1 MPNLEEHCKRT
12 LKRYGVEGRD
22 IHSWL
27 DEPSKEYATTHRQFR
42 HDTETI
48 RMVGE
53 IFGKTYGK
61 SLAENIAL
69 DHIMLDHEEEIKK
82 HTIVVKLPEKEEI
95 PTIPCS
101 YCNTLLRPSDQF
113 CPKCGASRTKI
124 IEEFDRAYEIEKLKL
139 QEKKKN
145 LQRELKLELA
155 LRELTPEERA
165 YLWKYADR
173 SYSVNL
179 NAVIAYGDSEDI
191 RASLSSESE
200 GLKGPSHDQTEAL
213 EKKGL
218 SKPFGKAVLD
228 RLAQEDFER
237 HPDLK
242 EQVYR
247 EIESARSRA
256 EKVKEKKRTRLPDR
270 LRALFQRKQ

>member
-1 MPNLEEHCKRT
+1 M
-12 LKRYGVEGRD
+12 KRYGVEGRD

-27 DEPSKEYATTHRQFR
+27 DEPSKEYATAHRQFR

-82 HTIVVKLPEKEEI
+82 QTTIVVKLPEKQEI
-95 PTIPCS
+95 PTFPCS

-124 IEEFDRAYEIEKLKL
+124 IEEFDRAYEMEKLKL

-155 LRELTPEERA
+155 LKELTPEERVS
-165 YLWKYADR
+165 LWKWADR
-173 SYSVNL
+173 SYAVNVETVSGL
-179 NAVIAYGDSEDI
+179 GDFRD
-191 RASLSSESE
+191 SLSFSRLLSQID
-200 GLKGPSHDQTEAL
+200 GLKGPSSDQEKAL
-213 EKKGL
+213 EKLGL

-228 RLAQEDFER
+228 KLVKEDFER

-242 EQVYR
+242 ERVYK
-247 EIESARSRA
+247 EIERARSEA
-256 EKVKEKKRTRLPDR
+256 KAIKEKRKKKSSFSFNLFKRK
-270 LRALFQRKQ
+270 A